1 MRNHNPTFG
10 QLIDEHQKRDAV
22 HIAIAPV
29 VAAERLSPGQHI
41 GFSDPGD
48 TEMVGSR
55 AANHIGIV
63 DPFLSAPVYAG
74 ERFWMLLYP
83 QTVTGMRHEWEH
95 PAFQAAE
102 NSEKAK
108 SEAWLR
114 NLAIR
119 TDRTYEFLLEA
130 GAEAASGETSP
141 YGGDDTSAEILNEN
155 KADFFYH
162 YEVVTGK
169 RVTKEDQE
177 GVYFRCAC

>member
-1 MRNHNPTFG
+1 VRNHNPTFG

-102 NSEKAK
+102 NSEKFAQTEPMNSCLKPERRPQAAK
-108 SEAWLR
+108 HLLTA
-114 NLAIR
+114 AMIR
-119 TDRTYEFLLEA
+119 LPK
-130 GAEAASGETSP
+130 S
-141 YGGDDTSAEILNEN
+141 
-155 KADFFYH
+155 
-162 YEVVTGK
+162 
-169 RVTKEDQE
+169 
-177 GVYFRCAC
+177 